1 MPDSFHYE
9 KGLVSLVTPG
19 WNGRAFV
26 HRLLDSII
34 AQTYRPIQYI
44 YVDDGSTDG
53 TAEVV
58 EAYKDK
64 FTQAN
69 IAFTFVRQENAG
81 ICSALMTGFQEVR
94 GEFLSNPEYDD
105 FLLPDS
111 VEKRVRFMRDNPDSA
126 VVVADAWVVYENC
139 IDERK
144 TLLSRGDPSRFDT
157 DHFKDSLMSR
167 TIFNAACYMVR
178 MDSFD
183 ETHSG
188 RQLIDYEFGA
198 AQQILLPLYYRWK
211 RGFIDE
217 PLSVYVRRSGSLG
230 SVKQTLEDEVSHDLK
245 YKGMLFKV
253 LDGIQMDAQER
264 DLYKKSVELNV
275 QKDFLD
281 FSRKYGS
288 KRLWRQAYHYLK
300 TNDALPADLK
310 PFGSGHLKYGF
321 WSIAQKAKQLF
332 TGDKHI

>member
-19 WNGRAFV
+19 WNGKAFV

-64 FTQAN
+64 FAQVD
-69 IAFTFVRQENAG
+69 IGFTFVRQENTG
-81 ICSALMTGFQEVR
+81 MCGALMTGFQEVR

-111 VEKRVRFMRDNPDSA
+111 VEKRVRFLRDNPDSA
-126 VVVADAWVVYENC
+126 VVVADAWVVREDC
-139 IDERK
+139 PDERK
-144 TLLSRGDPSRFDT
+144 TLLSGGDPSRFDT
-157 DHFKDSLMSR
+157 NHFKDSLMSR

-178 MDSFD
+178 MDCFD
-183 ETHSG
+183 ETHPG
-188 RQLIDYEFGA
+188 RQLIGYEFGS
-198 AQQILLPLYYRWK
+198 AQQILLPLYYRWN

-245 YKGMLFKV
+245 YKEMLFKV
-253 LDGIQMDAQER
+253 LDGIQMDVRER
-264 DLYKKSVELNV
+264 DLYKKTVEINV
-275 QKDFLD
+275 QKDFLG
-281 FSRKYGS
+281 FARKYGS
-288 KRLWRQAYHYLK
+288 RRLWRQAYLYLK

-310 PFGSGHLKYGF
+310 PFGGGRLRSGIRSLGRR
-321 WSIAQKAKQLF
+321 AKRLF
-332 TGDKHI
+332 TGDKHL